1 MNFNL
6 NRLKRIFKVLVSFF
20 CTRLLQFFRIKK
32 FFFLSTCANIH
43 GQPILYQP
51 AIFNGRGKIIFK
63 ENVKIGVPTS
73 PSFFSS
79 YAYFEVRKEI
89 SSIEVC
95 NDVWIN
101 NNFCI
106 ISEGEGVKIG
116 AGCLIG
122 SDVMI
127 LDSDFHALH
136 PQKRIGGIPL
146 TGKVQIEENVFIG
159 SRVTIL
165 KGVTIGKNSVVAN
178 GSIVSKSI
186 PANVIAAGIPC
197 KIIKNLDIY

>member
-1 MNFNL
+1 
-6 NRLKRIFKVLVSFF
+6 
-20 CTRLLQFFRIKK
+20 
-32 FFFLSTCANIH
+32 
-43 GQPILYQP
+43 
-51 AIFNGRGKIIFK
+51 
-63 ENVKIGVPTS
+63 
-73 PSFFSS
+73 
-79 YAYFEVRKEI
+79 
-89 SSIEVC
+89 
-95 NDVWIN
+95 
-101 NNFCI
+101 
-106 ISEGEGVKIG
+106 
-116 AGCLIG
+116 
-122 SDVMI
+122 MI